1 MERYS
6 ELAENKSV
14 MRIMGFLIENSPR
27 NYNRSQIIT
36 ELEMGRKTLYDCWR
50 ILDKYNLVT
59 TISSDGRTRF
69 YVLNKE
75 NNITKALIKLY
86 AAIELR

>member
-50 ILDKYNLVT
+50 ILDKYKLVT